1 MSKNKTKLNLNRRN
15 FLTGTAAL
23 AGVAATASVVPISIA
38 NANHSPLNENTK
50 GLPDFINWKDR
61 SALIVHSNKGIETHR
76 SAIGESLITPNRNVY
91 IRNNMPTM
99 TDDQIGNRK
108 NWKVSIEGVKNPKTF
123 TLAQLQKLGH
133 TTMATILQCSGNGRG
148 FFKHKPRGSQ
158 WKTGAAACIF
168 WTGVPMKTVVD
179 ACGGISGDSVYMT
192 SEGVDHVPTGLDPKK
207 AMIARSVPK
216 KVYKDAM
223 LAWEMNGV
231 PVPNAHGGPLRMI
244 TPGYFG
250 INNVKHLGKVAF
262 TSQESSVKYM
272 KKSYRISPIGK
283 KGSQYPSC
291 WEMPVKSWITRPTD
305 ETGTVKAGKVQI
317 VGVAM
322 GGTRKV
328 KSVKVSIDG
337 GSSWKKAKFI
347 GPDLGKYAWRQFV
360 FETTLSSGKYNIAS
374 LASNGKD
381 KQPELR
387 MENRRGYAHN
397 GWKDHSVNITVV

>member
-1 MSKNKTKLNLNRRN
+1 MKRKKNKLNLSRRN
-15 FLTGTAAL
+15 FLAGTATL
-23 AGVAATASVVPISIA
+23 AGIAATASVAPITIA
-38 NANHSPLNENTK
+38 NANHSEGKK
-50 GLPDFINWKDR
+50 GLPEFINWKDR
-61 SALIVHSNKGIETHR
+61 DALIVHSDKGIETHR

-99 TDDQIGNRK
+99 TDTQIGNRY
-108 NWKVSIEGVKNPKTF
+108 NWSVSIKGVKNPKTF

-158 WKTGAAACIF
+158 WKTGAAACIM

-179 ACGGISGDSVYMT
+179 ACGGINSDTVYMT
-192 SEGVDHVPTGLDPKK
+192 SAGIDHEPTGLDPKK
-207 AMIARSVPK
+207 AMIERSVPK
-216 KVYKDAM
+216 NVYKDAM

-231 PVPNAHGGPLRMI
+231 PLPNAHGGPVRMI

-250 INNVKHLGKVAF
+250 INNVKHLGKVEF
-262 TSQESSVKYM
+262 TKSQSSVKYM
-272 KKSYRISPIGK
+272 KSSYRISPIGK

-322 GGTRKV
+322 GGTKKV
-328 KSVKVSIDG
+328 RSVKVSVDG
-337 GSSWKKAKFI
+337 GKSWRKAKFI
-347 GPDLGKYAWRQFV
+347 GPDLGKFAWRQFV
-360 FETTLSSGKYNIAS
+360 LETTLSSGTYNIAS
-374 LASNGKD
+374 LASNGGSD

>member
-1 MSKNKTKLNLNRRN
+1 MKKKLKKLNLSRRN
-15 FLTGTAAL
+15 FLAGTATL
-23 AGVAATASVVPISIA
+23 AGIAATASVAPITIA
-38 NANHSPLNENTK
+38 NANHSEGKK
-50 GLPDFINWKDR
+50 GLPDFISWKDR
-61 SALIVHSNKGIETHR
+61 DALIVHSDKGIETHR
-76 SAIGESLITPNRNVY
+76 SAIGESLVTPNRNIY

-99 TDDQIGNRK
+99 TDKQIGNRMD
-108 NWKVSIEGVKNPKTF
+108 WKVSIEGVKNPKTF
-123 TLAQLQKLGH
+123 TIAQLQKLGH
-133 TTMATILQCSGNGRG
+133 ETMATILQCSGNGRG

-158 WKTGAAACIF
+158 WKTGAAACVL
-168 WTGVPMKTVVD
+168 WTGVPMKTVVE
-179 ACGGISGDSVYMT
+179 ACGGINGDAVYMT
-192 SEGVDHVPTGLDPKK
+192 SAGVDHVPTGLDPKK
-207 AMIARSVPK
+207 AMIERSVPK
-216 KVYKDAM
+216 KVFKDAM

-231 PVPNAHGGPLRMI
+231 PLPNAHGGPLRMV

-262 TSQESSVKYM
+262 TTSESSVKYM

-322 GGTRKV
+322 GGTKKV
-328 KSVKVSIDG
+328 RSVKVSVNG
-337 GSSWKKAKFI
+337 GSSWRKAKFI
-347 GPDLGKYAWRQFV
+347 GPNLGKYAWRQFV
-360 FETTLSSGKYNIAS
+360 LETTLSPGTYNIAS
-374 LASNGKD
+374 LASNGFD

>member
-1 MSKNKTKLNLNRRN
+1 MKRKKNKLNLSRRN
-15 FLTGTAAL
+15 FLAGTATL
-23 AGVAATASVVPISIA
+23 AGIAATASVAPITIA
-38 NANHSPLNENTK
+38 NANHSEGKK
-50 GLPDFINWKDR
+50 GLPEFINWKDR
-61 SALIVHSNKGIETHR
+61 DALIVHSDKGIETHR

-99 TDDQIGNRK
+99 TDTQIGNRY
-108 NWKVSIEGVKNPKTF
+108 NWSVSIKGVKNPKTF
-123 TLAQLQKLGH
+123 SLAQLQKLGH

-158 WKTGAAACIF
+158 WKTGAAACIM

-179 ACGGISGDSVYMT
+179 ACGGINSDTVYMT
-192 SEGVDHVPTGLDPKK
+192 SAGIDHEPTGLDPKK
-207 AMIARSVPK
+207 AMIERSVPK
-216 KVYKDAM
+216 NVYKDAM

-231 PVPNAHGGPLRMI
+231 PLPNAHGGPVRMI

-250 INNVKHLGKVAF
+250 INNVKHLGKVEF
-262 TSQESSVKYM
+262 TKSQSSVKYM
-272 KKSYRISPIGK
+272 KSSYRISPIGK

-322 GGTRKV
+322 GGTKKV
-328 KSVKVSIDG
+328 RSVKVSVDG
-337 GSSWKKAKFI
+337 GKSWRKAKFI
-347 GPDLGKYAWRQFV
+347 GPDLGKFAWRQFV
-360 FETTLSSGKYNIAS
+360 LETTLSSGTYNIAS
-374 LASNGKD
+374 LASNGGSD

>member
-38 NANHSPLNENTK
+38 NPNHSPLNENTK

-328 KSVKVSIDG
+328 KSVKVSVDG

-360 FETTLSSGKYNIAS
+360 FETTLTSGKYNIAS

>member
-23 AGVAATASVVPISIA
+23 AGAAATASVVPISIA

-50 GLPDFINWKDR
+50 GLPDFIDWKDR

-99 TDDQIGNRK
+99 TDEQIGNRK

-123 TLAQLQKLGH
+123 TLAELQKLGH

-328 KSVKVSIDG
+328 KSVKVSVDG

>member
-23 AGVAATASVVPISIA
+23 AGAAATASFVPISIA

-50 GLPDFINWKDR
+50 GLPDFISWKDR

-231 PVPNAHGGPLRMI
+231 PVPNSHGGPLRMI

-328 KSVKVSIDG
+328 KSVKVSVDG

-360 FETTLSSGKYNIAS
+360 FETTLTSGKYNIAS

>member
-1 MSKNKTKLNLNRRN
+1 MNKNKTKLNLNRRN

-50 GLPDFINWKDR
+50 GLPEFINWKDR

-99 TDDQIGNRK
+99 TDEQIGNRK

-123 TLAQLQKLGH
+123 TLAELQKLGH
-133 TTMATILQCSGNGRG
+133 STMATILQCSGNGRG

-328 KSVKVSIDG
+328 KNVKVSVDG

-360 FETTLSSGKYNIAS
+360 FETTLTSGKYNIAS

>member
-1 MSKNKTKLNLNRRN
+1 MKKKLRKLNLSRRN
-15 FLTGTAAL
+15 FLAGTATL
-23 AGVAATASVVPISIA
+23 AGIAATASVAPITIA
-38 NANHSPLNENTK
+38 NANHSEGKK
-50 GLPDFINWKDR
+50 GLPGFIDWKDR
-61 SALIVHSNKGIETHR
+61 DALIVHSDKGIETHR

-99 TDDQIGNRK
+99 TDTQIGDRK
-108 NWKVSIEGVKNPKTF
+108 KWKVKIEGVKNPKTF
-123 TLAQLQKLGH
+123 TLAELQKLGH

-148 FFKHKPRGSQ
+148 FFEHKPRGSQ

-168 WTGVPMKTVVD
+168 WTGVSMKTVVD
-179 ACGGISGDSVYMT
+179 ACGGINSDAVYMT
-192 SEGVDHVPTGLDPKK
+192 SAGVDHEPTGLDPNK
-207 AMIARSVPK
+207 AMIERSVPK
-216 KVYKDAM
+216 KLFKDAM

-262 TSQESSVKYM
+262 TKSESSVKYM

-291 WEMPVKSWITRPTD
+291 WEMPVKSWITRPTN

-322 GGTRKV
+322 GGTKKV
-328 KSVKVSIDG
+328 RSVKVSIDG
-337 GSSWKKAKFI
+337 GSSWKRAKFI
-347 GPDLGKYAWRQFV
+347 GPDLGKFAWRQFV
-360 FETTLSSGKYNIAS
+360 LETTLTAGKYNIAS
-374 LASNGKD
+374 LASNGSD
-381 KQPELR
+381 RQPELR

-397 GWKDHSVNITVV
+397 GWRDHSVQITVV

>member
-23 AGVAATASVVPISIA
+23 AGAAATASFVPISIA

-50 GLPDFINWKDR
+50 GLPDFISWKDR

-231 PVPNAHGGPLRMI
+231 PVPNSHGGPLRMI

-328 KSVKVSIDG
+328 KSVKVSVDG

-347 GPDLGKYAWRQFV
+347 GPDLGKYALRQFV
-360 FETTLSSGKYNIAS
+360 FETTLTSGKYNIAS